1 MSTALITGASA
12 GLGLEFAKL
21 FADDGVS
28 LILTARSIDRLNQ
41 TASELRNMHP
51 SIEVDTIAMDLARP
65 GAAKELFNILSTKGN
80 SIDFLVNNAGFGTSG
95 SFTKL
100 SIENELQII
109 DLNLRSLVE
118 LTHFILP
125 GMLKKRQGRVLNVG
139 SLAGFM
145 PGPYMATY
153 YASKA
158 FLNSFSEALS
168 VELKGTAVSCT
179 LLTPGPTATN
189 FANRAGVSDSKLFN
203 LIKTGSPSEVA
214 RCGYLAMKKGKVVV
228 IPGLINKLLVQSLRT
243 APRFIVRSV
252 SCWLNKNK

>member
-21 FADDGVS
+21 FANEGVS
-28 LILTARSIDRLNQ
+28 LVLTARNLDQLNQ
-41 TASELRNMHP
+41 TASELQKMYP
-51 SIEVDTIAMDLARP
+51 SIQVDTIVMDLARP
-65 GAAKELFNILSTKGN
+65 NAAKELFNMLSTKGN
-80 SIDFLVNNAGFGTSG
+80 RIDFLVNNAGFGTSG
-95 SFTKL
+95 SFSKL

-109 DLNLRSLVE
+109 DLNVRSLVE
-118 LTHFILP
+118 LTHLILP
-125 GMLKKRQGRVLNVG
+125 GMIQNRQGRVLNIG

-158 FLNSFSEALS
+158 FVNSFSEALS
-168 VELKGTAVSCT
+168 VELKGTSVTCT

-203 LIKTGSPSEVA
+203 IIKIASSYEVA
-214 RCGYLAMKKGKVVV
+214 RCGYLAMKKGKVIA
-228 IPGLINKLLVQSLRT
+228 IPGFMNKLSVQSLRT
-243 APRFIVRSV
+243 APRFIMRSL
-252 SCWLNKNK
+252 SGWLNQHK